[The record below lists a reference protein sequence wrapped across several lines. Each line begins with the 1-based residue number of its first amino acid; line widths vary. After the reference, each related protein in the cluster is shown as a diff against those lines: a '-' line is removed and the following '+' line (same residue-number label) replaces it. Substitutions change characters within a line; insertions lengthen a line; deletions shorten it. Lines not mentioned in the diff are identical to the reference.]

1 MEATNEI
8 MKQVIPILMVPINDY
23 LRYIIS
29 CMKYV
34 RNMDIKMTELNA
46 ARFSVEEHMMRNTS
60 NHLEVP
66 TYVEGWLKDVGKIMA
81 KSEKVLSEVVSCFN
95 LKIRH
100 KVGKNAFNIIEEID
114 SVMRRHSLITWT
126 DHPIPLGKVLDSMK
140 ASTSTPSIEHN
151 VFRSREV
158 TFKEALKA
166 LGSNHKGHMVALCG
180 MGGVGK
186 TTMMKRI
193 KDVVEKRK
201 MFNYIVMVVVGE
213 KTDPIAIQKAVAD
226 YLRIDL
232 SESTKSARADKL
244 RKWFNDNSDGGKNK
258 FLIILDDVWQ
268 FVDLE
273 DIGLSTSLPNQGVNF
288 KVLLT
293 SRKKDICT
301 MMGVKDNSI
310 INVKVLEEEEA
321 QNLFLQFVEIYD
333 RELHQIR
340 VDIVKKCCGLPI
352 AIKTMALTLRY
363 KSKDS
368 WKDALSRL
376 EDHETENVAN
386 EVFEMSYRNLQDE
399 ETKAIFLLCS
409 LFPEDFDIPTEDL
422 VRYGWGL
429 NLFKK
434 VYTIRKARTRLYS
447 CIERLM
453 DSNLLIESNYVG
465 YIKIHDLVR
474 DFVLDMYC
482 KAEHAS
488 IVSHGNM
495 HGFIENNMT
504 DSCTA
509 ISLSC
514 ESISEF
520 PRDLNFPNLTI
531 LKLMHGDKWLRF
543 PQDFY
548 KGMEKLQIISYD
560 EMKYPLLPS
569 SPQFSINLRV
579 LQLHACSLRMFDFSC
594 IGNMLNLEVL
604 SFVDS
609 GIDRIP
615 LTIGNLKKLRLLDL
629 RCSHGL
635 CIEQSVLKNLIKLE
649 ELYIGNSS
657 GLIDDNYNELSK
669 RSSNLFA
676 LELEFLNN
684 KDQMKNVSFKNL
696 ERFKISVG
704 RRLDRYISESSHP
717 YENTL
722 QLVTSKGDILDSK
735 LNELFVKTVVLC
747 LSVDD
752 MTDLEDVEVISSN
765 SYQSSSLCNLRVLIV
780 SGCAVL
786 RYLFKLCV
794 ANTLSNLEHMEV
806 YECDNMEE
814 IIHNGTVG
822 SGKETITFPK
832 LKFLSLGR
840 LPKLLGLCLNLN
852 KIELP
857 QLIDLKLKGIP
868 GFTRIF
874 PLETSTLFKGE
885 VVIPKSETLQ
895 INDMENLKEIWPWE
909 LNRDEKVKLKEIEV
923 NNCHNLV
930 NLFPCNP
937 MSLLHHLEELKVKN
951 CGSIES
957 LFNIDLD
964 CNGAIGEEDN
974 ISSLRSIKVVNLGNL
989 RVVWRIK
996 GAYNSRPLVYGFQA
1010 VESISIETCERF
1022 RNVFTPSTT
1031 SFDLRALREMNI
1043 RDSGENKQNSELV
1056 ESNQVQEQFL
1066 EAGVASWSLCQ
1077 YAREIE
1083 IYKCDELSSVIPCYA
1098 AGQMQK
1104 LQVLTV
1110 RSCDGMKELFEKSG
1124 CDEGN
1129 GGIPRLNNVIM
1140 LPSLKILHITC
1151 CRGLEHIFTF
1161 SALASMRQLE
1171 ELTITYCK
1179 ALKVIVKKEEDNA
1192 SSSSSKEVV
1201 VLPHLK
1207 SIVLLDLPELEG
1219 FFLGMNG
1226 FLWPSLDM
1234 VGIIDCPKMLV
1245 FAPGGSTAPQLKY
1258 IHTGLGKHTLGE
1270 CGLNFHVTTAAH
1282 HQTPYP
1288 SSYGMPWSF
1297 HNLIELDVNINSYV
1311 KKIIPSSELLQLQ
1324 KLEKI
1329 NVFSCWEVEE
1339 VFETAFEAAGRNK
1352 NSNCSSGSGFDD
1364 TSQTT
1369 TTTLFNLRNLREMK
1383 LNYLRGLRYIWK
1395 SNQWTVFEFPNL
1407 TRVDIWGC
1415 DRLEHV
1421 FTSFMAG
1428 SLLQLQELRIENC
1441 KHIEEV
1447 IVKDASGVVEEEEE
1461 RTDGK
1466 MKEIVLPH
1474 LKSLVLG
1481 SLQCLKGFSF
1491 GKEDFSFPLL
1501 DTLCIKYCPAI
1512 TTFTN
1517 GNSTTPQ
1524 LREIET
1530 SFGLFYAAGE
1540 DINSIIKMKQEEFK
1554 RHPY

>member
-1 MEATNEI
+1 
-8 MKQVIPILMVPINDY
+8 
-23 LRYIIS
+23 
-29 CMKYV
+29 
-34 RNMDIKMTELNA
+34 
-46 ARFSVEEHMMRNTS
+46 
-60 NHLEVP
+60 
-66 TYVEGWLKDVGKIMA
+66 MA
-81 KSEKVLSEVVSCFN
+81 KSEKVLGEVASCFN

-100 KVGKNAFNIIEEID
+100 NVGKNAFNIIEEID

-126 DHPIPLGKVLDSMK
+126 DHPIPLGKVLYSMK

-151 VFRSREV
+151 VFQSREV

-166 LGSNHKGHMVALCG
+166 LGSNHK
-180 MGGVGK
+180 
-186 TTMMKRI
+186 
-193 KDVVEKRK
+193 
-201 MFNYIVMVVVGE
+201 
-213 KTDPIAIQKAVAD
+213 DPIAIQKAVAD

-399 ETKAIFLLCS
+399 ETKAIYLLRG

-482 KAEHAS
+482 KVEHAS

-669 RSSNLFA
+669 RSSSLFA

-704 RRLDRYISESSHP
+704 RRLDRYISKSSHP

-765 SYQSSSLCNLRVLIV
+765 SYQSSSLCNLRVLVI

-814 IIHNGTVG
+814 IIHNGTGG

-832 LKFLSLGR
+832 LKFLSLGG

-857 QLIDLKLKGIP
+857 QLIDLKLEGIP

-885 VVIPKSETLQ
+885 VVIPKLETLQ
-895 INDMENLKEIWPWE
+895 IDDMENLKEIWPWE

-930 NLFPCNP
+930 NLFSCNP
-937 MSLLHHLEELKVKN
+937 MSLLYHLEELKVKN
-951 CGSIES
+951 CGSIEP

-964 CNGAIGEEDN
+964 CNGAIGEEDK

-1031 SFDLRALREMNI
+1031 SFDLRALMEMNI
-1043 RDSGENKQNSELV
+1043 RDSGENKQNNELV
-1056 ESNQVQEQFL
+1056 ESNQVQEQTDILSEEETLQVTTSCISNVFPSCLMHSFHNLHKLKLEKYGGVEVVFEIESPTTSELVTTHHNQQPPIILPNLQELYVSDMDNMSHVWKCSNWNKFITLPKQQSESPFHNLTNISIYNCKSIKYLFSPLMAKFLSNLKKVEIELCYGIEEVVSNKDDKDEEMNTSTRTSTILFPQLDSLIIRYMKNLKCIGGGGTKDGSNTISFNNTTTATASLDQFEFL

-1083 IYKCDELSSVIPCYA
+1083 IHKCDVLSSVIPCYA

-1110 RSCDGMKELFEKSG
+1110 RSCDGIKELFEKSG

-1140 LPSLKILHITC
+1140 LPSLKILHIAC

-1171 ELTITYCK
+1171 ELTIKYCK

-1226 FLWPSLDM
+1226 FLCPSLDT

-1282 HQTPYP
+1282 
-1288 SSYGMPWSF
+1288 
-1297 HNLIELDVNINSYV
+1297 
-1311 KKIIPSSELLQLQ
+1311 
-1324 KLEKI
+1324 
-1329 NVFSCWEVEE
+1329 
-1339 VFETAFEAAGRNK
+1339 R
-1352 NSNCSSGSGFDD
+1352 
-1364 TSQTT
+1364 
-1369 TTTLFNLRNLREMK
+1369 
-1383 LNYLRGLRYIWK
+1383 
-1395 SNQWTVFEFPNL
+1395 
-1407 TRVDIWGC
+1407 
-1415 DRLEHV
+1415 
-1421 FTSFMAG
+1421 
-1428 SLLQLQELRIENC
+1428 
-1441 KHIEEV
+1441 
-1447 IVKDASGVVEEEEE
+1447 
-1461 RTDGK
+1461 
-1466 MKEIVLPH
+1466 
-1474 LKSLVLG
+1474 
-1481 SLQCLKGFSF
+1481 
-1491 GKEDFSFPLL
+1491 
-1501 DTLCIKYCPAI
+1501 
-1512 TTFTN
+1512 
-1517 GNSTTPQ
+1517 
-1524 LREIET
+1524 
-1530 SFGLFYAAGE
+1530 
-1540 DINSIIKMKQEEFK
+1540 
-1554 RHPY
+1554 